1 MKRRIIIAVLLAVF
15 PLALRAQ
22 QVVIDPSQIA
32 ASATNAA
39 NQIDYMLDQLGE
51 LAHLGEQMNT
61 MREHIDNVFGED
73 GIGGKAI
80 SVMQDLG
87 TLARLTESYNST
99 IKMTEAY
106 ARQMQEMERYKLSDA
121 NMMLSYLNSMKT
133 QIELA
138 IETAKKILNTM
149 GFSKAEKK
157 EEIEKMLNER
167 DGLMLGICNG
177 FQALIKLGLV
187 PNGTIS
193 EQKPDSPTLTYNN
206 IGRHISKMVNLKVVS
221 NKSPWLAGA
230 ELGGVYVNPV
240 SHGEG
245 RFVASEEWLQK
256 LFANGQVAT
265 QYVDANGNATM
276 DEYWNP
282 NGSYMAIEGITSPDG
297 RIYGKMAHSERRGD
311 AVAKNIYGEQDMK
324 LFESGVKYFR

>member
-157 EEIEKMLNER
+157 EEIEKIIDEMDANLAKMEKIMEIETQSTIMAEGLNDFMDFIDEEMSTE
-167 DGLMLGICNG
+167 DYIQAKKAYGTATGAASGTLGVISLILGLLGIASC
-177 FQALIKLGLV
+177 ALGYHLFVSGGIAGD
-187 PNGTIS
+187 PTS
-193 EQKPDSPTLTYNN
+193 EQVFIRIGEAFLAAMVAIN
-206 IGRHISKMVNLKVVS
+206 IIAR
-221 NKSPWLAGA
+221 
-230 ELGGVYVNPV
+230 
-240 SHGEG
+240 
-245 RFVASEEWLQK
+245 
-256 LFANGQVAT
+256 LF
-265 QYVDANGNATM
+265 
-276 DEYWNP
+276 
-282 NGSYMAIEGITSPDG
+282 
-297 RIYGKMAHSERRGD
+297 
-311 AVAKNIYGEQDMK
+311 NINI
-324 LFESGVKYFR
+324 

>member
-15 PLALRAQ
+15 PFAVKAQ

-157 EEIEKMLNER
+157 EEIEKIIDEMDANLAKMEKIMEIETQSTIMAEGLNDFMDFIDEEMSTE
-167 DGLMLGICNG
+167 DYIQAKKAYGTATGAASGTLGVISLILGLLGIASC
-177 FQALIKLGLV
+177 ALGYHLFVSGGIAGD
-187 PNGTIS
+187 PTS
-193 EQKPDSPTLTYNN
+193 EQVFIRIGEAFLAAMVAIN
-206 IGRHISKMVNLKVVS
+206 IIAHLFNINL
-221 NKSPWLAGA
+221 
-230 ELGGVYVNPV
+230 
-240 SHGEG
+240 
-245 RFVASEEWLQK
+245 
-256 LFANGQVAT
+256 
-265 QYVDANGNATM
+265 
-276 DEYWNP
+276 
-282 NGSYMAIEGITSPDG
+282 
-297 RIYGKMAHSERRGD
+297 
-311 AVAKNIYGEQDMK
+311 
-324 LFESGVKYFR
+324 

>member
-1 MKRRIIIAVLLAVF
+1 MRRSIIIAALLAFF
-15 PLALRAQ
+15 PFAVRAQ

-51 LAHLGEQMNT
+51 LAHLGDQMNT

-106 ARQMQEMERYKLSDA
+106 LRQMQEMERYKLSDA

-138 IETAKKILNTM
+138 VETARKILNTM

-157 EEIEKMLNER
+157 KEIEDIIDQMDANLAKMEKIMQIETQSTMMAEGMNEFM
-167 DGLMLGICNG
+167 DFIDQEMSAEDFIEAKKPYGTASGAASGTLGVISLILGLLGIASC
-177 FQALIKLGLV
+177 ALGYHLFVSGGIAGD
-187 PNGTIS
+187 PTS
-193 EQKPDSPTLTYNN
+193 EQVFIRIGEAFLAAMVAIN
-206 IGRHISKMVNLKVVS
+206 IIAR
-221 NKSPWLAGA
+221 
-230 ELGGVYVNPV
+230 
-240 SHGEG
+240 
-245 RFVASEEWLQK
+245 
-256 LFANGQVAT
+256 LF
-265 QYVDANGNATM
+265 
-276 DEYWNP
+276 
-282 NGSYMAIEGITSPDG
+282 
-297 RIYGKMAHSERRGD
+297 
-311 AVAKNIYGEQDMK
+311 NINI
-324 LFESGVKYFR
+324 

>member
-1 MKRRIIIAVLLAVF
+1 MRRSIIIAVLLALF
-15 PLALRAQ
+15 PLAVRAQ

-51 LAHLGEQMNT
+51 LAHLGDQMNT

-87 TLARLTESYNST
+87 TLARLTDSYNST

-138 IETAKKILNTM
+138 VETAKKILNTM

-157 EEIEKMLNER
+157 KEIEDIIDQMDANLAKMEKIMQIETQSTMMAEGMNEFM
-167 DGLMLGICNG
+167 DFIDQEMSAEDFIEAKKPYGTASGAASGTLGVISLILGLLGIGSC
-177 FQALIKLGLV
+177 ALGYHLFVSGGIAG
-187 PNGTIS
+187 
-193 EQKPDSPTLTYNN
+193 DPTSDQVFIRIGEAFLAAMVAIN
-206 IGRHISKMVNLKVVS
+206 IIAR
-221 NKSPWLAGA
+221 
-230 ELGGVYVNPV
+230 
-240 SHGEG
+240 
-245 RFVASEEWLQK
+245 
-256 LFANGQVAT
+256 LF
-265 QYVDANGNATM
+265 
-276 DEYWNP
+276 
-282 NGSYMAIEGITSPDG
+282 
-297 RIYGKMAHSERRGD
+297 
-311 AVAKNIYGEQDMK
+311 NINI
-324 LFESGVKYFR
+324 

>member
-15 PLALRAQ
+15 PFAVQAQ

-51 LAHLGEQMNT
+51 LAHLGDQMNT

-106 ARQMQEMERYKLSDA
+106 LRQMQEMERYKLSDA

-133 QIELA
+133 QVELA

-157 EEIEKMLNER
+157 KEIEDIIDQMDANLAKMEKIMQIETQSTMMAEGMNEFM
-167 DGLMLGICNG
+167 DFIDQEMSAEDFIEAKKPYGTASGAASGTLGVISLILGLLGIASC
-177 FQALIKLGLV
+177 ALGYHLFVSGGIAG
-187 PNGTIS
+187 
-193 EQKPDSPTLTYNN
+193 DPTSDQVFIRIGEAFLAAMVAIN
-206 IGRHISKMVNLKVVS
+206 IIAR
-221 NKSPWLAGA
+221 
-230 ELGGVYVNPV
+230 
-240 SHGEG
+240 
-245 RFVASEEWLQK
+245 
-256 LFANGQVAT
+256 LF
-265 QYVDANGNATM
+265 
-276 DEYWNP
+276 
-282 NGSYMAIEGITSPDG
+282 
-297 RIYGKMAHSERRGD
+297 
-311 AVAKNIYGEQDMK
+311 NINI
-324 LFESGVKYFR
+324 

>member
-1 MKRRIIIAVLLAVF
+1 MNRLVIMTALLTVF
-15 PLALRAQ
+15 SFSSVAQ

-51 LAHLGEQMNT
+51 LAHLGDQMNS

-73 GIGGKAI
+73 GIGGKTI

-106 ARQMQEMERYKLSDA
+106 ARQMQEMQRYKLSDA
-121 NMMLSYLNSMKT
+121 NMMLSYLNSMKN

-157 EEIEKMLNER
+157 KEIEEIIQQMDENLVKMEKIMQIETQSTMMAEGMNEFM
-167 DGLMLGICNG
+167 DFIDDQMSAEDFIQAKKAYGTASGAASGTLGVVSLILGLLGIASC
-177 FQALIKLGLV
+177 ALGYHLFVSGGIAGD
-187 PNGTIS
+187 PTS
-193 EQKPDSPTLTYNN
+193 EQVFLRIGEAFLAAMVTIN
-206 IGRHISKMVNLKVVS
+206 IIARLFNINL
-221 NKSPWLAGA
+221 
-230 ELGGVYVNPV
+230 
-240 SHGEG
+240 
-245 RFVASEEWLQK
+245 
-256 LFANGQVAT
+256 
-265 QYVDANGNATM
+265 
-276 DEYWNP
+276 
-282 NGSYMAIEGITSPDG
+282 
-297 RIYGKMAHSERRGD
+297 
-311 AVAKNIYGEQDMK
+311 
-324 LFESGVKYFR
+324 

>member
-1 MKRRIIIAVLLAVF
+1 MRRSIIIAVLLALF
-15 PLALRAQ
+15 PLAVRAQ

-51 LAHLGEQMNT
+51 LAHLGDQMNT

-106 ARQMQEMERYKLSDA
+106 LRQMQEMERYKLSDA

-133 QIELA
+133 QVELA

-157 EEIEKMLNER
+157 KEIEDIIDQMDANLAKMEKIMQIETQSTMMAEGMNEFM
-167 DGLMLGICNG
+167 DFIDQEMSAEDFIEAKKPYGTASGAASGTLGVISLILGLLGIASC
-177 FQALIKLGLV
+177 ALGYHLFVSGGIAGD
-187 PNGTIS
+187 PTS
-193 EQKPDSPTLTYNN
+193 EQVFIRIGEAFLAAMVAIN
-206 IGRHISKMVNLKVVS
+206 IIAR
-221 NKSPWLAGA
+221 
-230 ELGGVYVNPV
+230 
-240 SHGEG
+240 
-245 RFVASEEWLQK
+245 
-256 LFANGQVAT
+256 LF
-265 QYVDANGNATM
+265 
-276 DEYWNP
+276 
-282 NGSYMAIEGITSPDG
+282 
-297 RIYGKMAHSERRGD
+297 
-311 AVAKNIYGEQDMK
+311 NINI
-324 LFESGVKYFR
+324 

>member
-1 MKRRIIIAVLLAVF
+1 MKRRIIIAVLLAVLPF
-15 PLALRAQ
+15 AVKAQ

-157 EEIEKMLNER
+157 EEIEKIIDEMDTNLAKMERIMEIETQSTIMAEGLNDFMDFIDEEMSTE
-167 DGLMLGICNG
+167 DYIQAKKAYGTATGAASGTLGVISLILGLLGIASC
-177 FQALIKLGLV
+177 ALGYHLFVSGGIAGD
-187 PNGTIS
+187 PTS
-193 EQKPDSPTLTYNN
+193 EQVFIRIGEAFLAAMVAIN
-206 IGRHISKMVNLKVVS
+206 IIAHLFNINL
-221 NKSPWLAGA
+221 
-230 ELGGVYVNPV
+230 
-240 SHGEG
+240 
-245 RFVASEEWLQK
+245 
-256 LFANGQVAT
+256 
-265 QYVDANGNATM
+265 
-276 DEYWNP
+276 
-282 NGSYMAIEGITSPDG
+282 
-297 RIYGKMAHSERRGD
+297 
-311 AVAKNIYGEQDMK
+311 
-324 LFESGVKYFR
+324 

>member
-1 MKRRIIIAVLLAVF
+1 MRRSIIIAVLLALF
-15 PLALRAQ
+15 PLAVRAQ

-51 LAHLGEQMNT
+51 LAHLGDQMNT

-138 IETAKKILNTM
+138 VETAKKILNTM

-157 EEIEKMLNER
+157 KEIEDIIDQMDANLAKMEKIMQIETQSTMMAEGMNEFM
-167 DGLMLGICNG
+167 DFIDQEMSAEDFIEAKKPYGTASGAASGTLGVISLILGLLGIGSC
-177 FQALIKLGLV
+177 ALGYHLFVSGGIAGD
-187 PNGTIS
+187 PTS
-193 EQKPDSPTLTYNN
+193 EQVFIRIGEAFLAAMVAIN
-206 IGRHISKMVNLKVVS
+206 IIAR
-221 NKSPWLAGA
+221 
-230 ELGGVYVNPV
+230 
-240 SHGEG
+240 
-245 RFVASEEWLQK
+245 
-256 LFANGQVAT
+256 LF
-265 QYVDANGNATM
+265 
-276 DEYWNP
+276 
-282 NGSYMAIEGITSPDG
+282 
-297 RIYGKMAHSERRGD
+297 
-311 AVAKNIYGEQDMK
+311 NINI
-324 LFESGVKYFR
+324 

>member
-1 MKRRIIIAVLLAVF
+1 MRRSIIITVLLALF
-15 PLALRAQ
+15 PLAVRAQ

-51 LAHLGEQMNT
+51 LAHLGDQMNT

-106 ARQMQEMERYKLSDA
+106 LRQMQEMERYKLSDA

-138 IETAKKILNTM
+138 VETARKILNTM

-157 EEIEKMLNER
+157 KEIEDIIDQMDANLAKMEKIMQIETQSTMMAEGMNEFM
-167 DGLMLGICNG
+167 DFIDQEMSAEDFIEAKKPYGTASGAASGTLGVISLILGLLGIGSC
-177 FQALIKLGLV
+177 ALGYHLFVSGGIAG
-187 PNGTIS
+187 
-193 EQKPDSPTLTYNN
+193 DPTSDQVFIRIGEAFLAAMVAIN
-206 IGRHISKMVNLKVVS
+206 IIAR
-221 NKSPWLAGA
+221 
-230 ELGGVYVNPV
+230 
-240 SHGEG
+240 
-245 RFVASEEWLQK
+245 
-256 LFANGQVAT
+256 LF
-265 QYVDANGNATM
+265 
-276 DEYWNP
+276 
-282 NGSYMAIEGITSPDG
+282 
-297 RIYGKMAHSERRGD
+297 
-311 AVAKNIYGEQDMK
+311 NINI
-324 LFESGVKYFR
+324 

>member
-1 MKRRIIIAVLLAVF
+1 M
-15 PLALRAQ
+15 ALSFSSGAQ

-51 LAHLGEQMNT
+51 LAHLGDQMNT

-106 ARQMQEMERYKLSDA
+106 ARQMKEMERYKLSDA

-138 IETAKKILNTM
+138 IETAKKILSTM

-157 EEIEKMLNER
+157 EEIEKIIEEMDTNLAKMEKIMQIETQSTVMAEGMNEFM
-167 DGLMLGICNG
+167 DFIDEEMSAEDFIQAKKAYGTASGAASGTLGVISLILGLLGIASCALG
-177 FQALIKLGLV
+177 FHLFVSGGIAGD
-187 PNGTIS
+187 PTS
-193 EQKPDSPTLTYNN
+193 EQVFIRIGEAFLAAMVAIN
-206 IGRHISKMVNLKVVS
+206 IIARLFNINL
-221 NKSPWLAGA
+221 
-230 ELGGVYVNPV
+230 
-240 SHGEG
+240 
-245 RFVASEEWLQK
+245 
-256 LFANGQVAT
+256 
-265 QYVDANGNATM
+265 
-276 DEYWNP
+276 
-282 NGSYMAIEGITSPDG
+282 
-297 RIYGKMAHSERRGD
+297 
-311 AVAKNIYGEQDMK
+311 
-324 LFESGVKYFR
+324 

>member
-1 MKRRIIIAVLLAVF
+1 MRRSIIIAALLAVF
-15 PLALRAQ
+15 PFTVRAQ

-51 LAHLGEQMNT
+51 LAHLGDQMNT

-138 IETAKKILNTM
+138 VETARKILNTM

-157 EEIEKMLNER
+157 KEIEDIIDQMDANLAKMEKIMQIETQSTMMAEGMNEFM
-167 DGLMLGICNG
+167 DFIDQEMSAEDFIEAKKPYGTASGAASGTLGVISLILGLLGIGSC
-177 FQALIKLGLV
+177 ALGYHLFVSGGIAG
-187 PNGTIS
+187 
-193 EQKPDSPTLTYNN
+193 DPTSDQVFIRIGEAFLAAMVAIN
-206 IGRHISKMVNLKVVS
+206 IIAR
-221 NKSPWLAGA
+221 
-230 ELGGVYVNPV
+230 
-240 SHGEG
+240 
-245 RFVASEEWLQK
+245 
-256 LFANGQVAT
+256 LF
-265 QYVDANGNATM
+265 
-276 DEYWNP
+276 
-282 NGSYMAIEGITSPDG
+282 
-297 RIYGKMAHSERRGD
+297 
-311 AVAKNIYGEQDMK
+311 NINI
-324 LFESGVKYFR
+324 

>member
-15 PLALRAQ
+15 PFAVKAQ

-157 EEIEKMLNER
+157 EEIEKIIDEMDANLAKMEKIMEIETQSTIMAEGLNEFM
-167 DGLMLGICNG
+167 DFIDEEMSTEEYILAKKAYGTASGAASGTLGVISLILGLLGIASC
-177 FQALIKLGLV
+177 ALGYHLFVSGGIAGD
-187 PNGTIS
+187 PTS
-193 EQKPDSPTLTYNN
+193 EQVFIRIGEAFLAAMVAIN
-206 IGRHISKMVNLKVVS
+206 IIAHLFNINL
-221 NKSPWLAGA
+221 
-230 ELGGVYVNPV
+230 
-240 SHGEG
+240 
-245 RFVASEEWLQK
+245 
-256 LFANGQVAT
+256 
-265 QYVDANGNATM
+265 
-276 DEYWNP
+276 
-282 NGSYMAIEGITSPDG
+282 
-297 RIYGKMAHSERRGD
+297 
-311 AVAKNIYGEQDMK
+311 
-324 LFESGVKYFR
+324 

>member
-1 MKRRIIIAVLLAVF
+1 MKKFLRNNGILLIIIAVLLAVF
-15 PLALRAQ
+15 PFAVKAQ

-157 EEIEKMLNER
+157 EEIEKIIDEMDANLAKMEKIMEIETQSTIMAEGLNEFM
-167 DGLMLGICNG
+167 DFIDEEMSTEEYIQAKKAYGTASGAASGTLGVISLILGLLGIASC
-177 FQALIKLGLV
+177 ALGYHLFVSGGIAGD
-187 PNGTIS
+187 PTS
-193 EQKPDSPTLTYNN
+193 EQVFIRIGEAFLAAMVAIN
-206 IGRHISKMVNLKVVS
+206 IIAHLFNINL
-221 NKSPWLAGA
+221 
-230 ELGGVYVNPV
+230 
-240 SHGEG
+240 
-245 RFVASEEWLQK
+245 
-256 LFANGQVAT
+256 
-265 QYVDANGNATM
+265 
-276 DEYWNP
+276 
-282 NGSYMAIEGITSPDG
+282 
-297 RIYGKMAHSERRGD
+297 
-311 AVAKNIYGEQDMK
+311 
-324 LFESGVKYFR
+324 

>member
-1 MKRRIIIAVLLAVF
+1 MRRSIIIAALLAVF
-15 PLALRAQ
+15 PFAVRAQ

-32 ASATNAA
+32 ASASNAA

-51 LAHLGEQMNT
+51 LAHLGDQMNT

-106 ARQMQEMERYKLSDA
+106 LRQMQEMERYKLSDA

-133 QIELA
+133 QVELA

-157 EEIEKMLNER
+157 KEIEDIIDQMDANLAKMEKIMQIETQSTMMAEGMNEFM
-167 DGLMLGICNG
+167 DFIEDEMSAEDFIEAKKAYGTASGAASGTLGVISLILGLLGIASC
-177 FQALIKLGLV
+177 ALGYHLFVSGGIAG
-187 PNGTIS
+187 
-193 EQKPDSPTLTYNN
+193 DPTSDQVFIRIGEAFLAAMVAIN
-206 IGRHISKMVNLKVVS
+206 IIAR
-221 NKSPWLAGA
+221 
-230 ELGGVYVNPV
+230 
-240 SHGEG
+240 
-245 RFVASEEWLQK
+245 
-256 LFANGQVAT
+256 LF
-265 QYVDANGNATM
+265 
-276 DEYWNP
+276 
-282 NGSYMAIEGITSPDG
+282 
-297 RIYGKMAHSERRGD
+297 
-311 AVAKNIYGEQDMK
+311 NINI
-324 LFESGVKYFR
+324 

>member
-1 MKRRIIIAVLLAVF
+1 MKRSIIITVLLALF
-15 PLALRAQ
+15 PLAVRAQ

-51 LAHLGEQMNT
+51 LAHLGDQMNT

-138 IETAKKILNTM
+138 VETAKKILNTM

-157 EEIEKMLNER
+157 KEIEDIIDQMDANLAKMEKIMQIETQSTMMAEGMNEFM
-167 DGLMLGICNG
+167 DFIDQEMSAEDFIEAKKPYGTASGAASGTLGVISLILGLLGIGSC
-177 FQALIKLGLV
+177 ALGYHLFVSGGIAG
-187 PNGTIS
+187 
-193 EQKPDSPTLTYNN
+193 DPTSDQVFIRIGEAFLAAMVAIN
-206 IGRHISKMVNLKVVS
+206 IIAR
-221 NKSPWLAGA
+221 
-230 ELGGVYVNPV
+230 
-240 SHGEG
+240 
-245 RFVASEEWLQK
+245 
-256 LFANGQVAT
+256 LF
-265 QYVDANGNATM
+265 
-276 DEYWNP
+276 
-282 NGSYMAIEGITSPDG
+282 
-297 RIYGKMAHSERRGD
+297 
-311 AVAKNIYGEQDMK
+311 NINI
-324 LFESGVKYFR
+324 

>member
-1 MKRRIIIAVLLAVF
+1 MRKNFIIIILLGLL
-15 PLALRAQ
+15 PLAGKAQ

-51 LAHLGEQMNT
+51 LAHLGDQMNS

-99 IKMTEAY
+99 IKMTQMY
-106 ARQMQEMERYKLSDA
+106 AQQMQEMERYRLSDA

-138 IETAKKILNTM
+138 VETAKKILGTM

-157 EEIEKMLNER
+157 EEIEKIIEDMDANLAKMEKVMQIETQSTVMAEGMNEFMNFI
-167 DGLMLGICNG
+167 DEEMSAEDFIEAKKAYGTTSGAASGTLGVTS
-177 FQALIKLGLV
+177 LILGLLGV
-187 PNGTIS
+187 ASCALGYHLFVSGGIAGDPTS
-193 EQKPDSPTLTYNN
+193 EQVFIRIGEAFLAAMVAIN
-206 IGRHISKMVNLKVVS
+206 IIARLFNINL
-221 NKSPWLAGA
+221 
-230 ELGGVYVNPV
+230 
-240 SHGEG
+240 
-245 RFVASEEWLQK
+245 
-256 LFANGQVAT
+256 
-265 QYVDANGNATM
+265 
-276 DEYWNP
+276 
-282 NGSYMAIEGITSPDG
+282 
-297 RIYGKMAHSERRGD
+297 
-311 AVAKNIYGEQDMK
+311 
-324 LFESGVKYFR
+324 